1 MNTIDFSDLSGRI
14 TEILY
19 EYLKTVSITATDS
32 ERSVEPFFTDFFAR
46 MPYYREHP
54 ECFGLYPIPDDPLER
69 RVCWALRRGEGRSC
83 VCFVH
88 HYDTVGTADFK
99 NLRHLAFSPDELERE
114 LLRISD
120 SLTEEA
126 AEDLRSG
133 RFLFGQGSCDM
144 KGGGSIQLALMEQ
157 FAAMPDFKGNV
168 LLIAVPD
175 EENLSAGM
183 CGAVG
188 LLRQLQKDFGLDYKL
203 MINSEP
209 HQRKEPQKGIFSF
222 GSIGKMMA
230 FVDVRGS
237 MSHAGKVFEGLN
249 PVNVL
254 AEIVRNTEL
263 QMSLADTV
271 DRECAPPP
279 TWLYLK
285 DSKTVYD
292 VSMPL
297 HARGCLSVL
306 NLSMTPQGLLTQL
319 EDICR
324 GSFERV
330 IEDMNRAWERFCGAV
345 QRPYAPLP
353 WKSCVCT
360 FDELRMEAEKCGGDD
375 FCRAYREKTATL
387 RDAFRR
393 AELSIIDCNF
403 ALLDFVYDYVNQDM
417 PRVVFGLVP
426 PYYPSA
432 CNLPFEAQDR
442 QIAKLFDTLAGF
454 ARESFGQEYSR
465 EYFFTGISDLSYTS
479 LTDPVGTRRALE
491 RSMPLFGLG
500 YDLPLEDIH
509 TLSMPSVNI
518 GPWGKDFHKLTE
530 RVLLEDLKE
539 RTPQLV
545 HRAVFYML
553 KEEQPCS

>member
-1 MNTIDFSDLSGRI
+1 MNPIDFSALSGRI
-14 TEILY
+14 SEILY
-19 EYLKTVSITATDS
+19 EYLNTVSITATDS

-46 MPYYREHP
+46 LPYYREHP
-54 ECFGLYPIPDDPLER
+54 EYYGLHPIPDDPLER
-69 RVCWALRRGEGRSC
+69 RVCWALRRGEGHSC

-99 NLRHLAFSPDELERE
+99 NLRRFAFSPDELERE
-114 LLRISD
+114 LQRICD
-120 SLTEEA
+120 SLGTEA

-157 FAAMPDFKGNV
+157 YAAMPEFKGNV
-168 LLIAVPD
+168 LLLAVPD

-183 CGAVG
+183 RGAVG
-188 LLRQLQKDFGLDYKL
+188 LLRRLQKDFGLDYKL

-209 HQRKEPQKGIFSF
+209 HQRKEPQTGVFSF

-230 FVDVRGS
+230 FVDVRGAI
-237 MSHAGKVFEGLN
+237 SHAGKVFEGLN
-249 PVNVL
+249 PVNIL
-254 AEIVRNTEL
+254 AETVRNTEL

-271 DRECAPPP
+271 GCECAPPP

-285 DSKTVYD
+285 DSKTAYD

-306 NLSMTPQGLLTQL
+306 NLSMTPQALLTQL

-324 GSFERV
+324 SSFDRV
-330 IEDMNRAWERFCGAV
+330 IADMNRAWERFCGAT

-353 WKSCVCT
+353 WKSRVCT
-360 FDELRMEAEKCGGDD
+360 FDELRREAETCSGEAFRK
-375 FCRAYREKTATL
+375 AYSEKTAAL
-387 RDAFRR
+387 SDAFRR
-393 AELSIIDCNF
+393 GERSIIDCNF
-403 ALLDFVYDYVNQDM
+403 DLLDFVYDYVNQDA
-417 PRVVFGLVP
+417 PRIVYGLVP

-432 CNLPFEAQDR
+432 CNLSFEAEDR
-442 QIAKLFDTLAGF
+442 KIAQLYGTLAGF
-454 ARESFGQEYSR
+454 ARESFGQDYSR
-465 EYFFTGISDLSYTS
+465 EYFFTGISDLSYSS
-479 LTDPVGTRRALE
+479 LSAPAAIRTALE

-509 TLSMPSVNI
+509 ALSMPSVNI

-530 RVLLEDLKE
+530 RVLLEDLKV
-539 RTPQLV
+539 RTPRLI
-545 HRAVFYML
+545 HRAVSYML
-553 KEEQPCS
+553 EEDPPSI